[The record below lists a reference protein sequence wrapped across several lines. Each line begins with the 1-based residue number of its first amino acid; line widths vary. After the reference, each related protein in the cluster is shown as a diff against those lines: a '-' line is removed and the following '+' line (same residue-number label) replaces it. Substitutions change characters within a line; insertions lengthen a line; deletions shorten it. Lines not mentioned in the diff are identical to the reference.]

1 MMEEN
6 NFYQNYYE
14 QCMNCSVQIN
24 DCVLKMNS
32 FDLLQTVDS
41 GLSGMDYSF
50 AMILGLIGACISS
63 SKNVEKFLDKIHQIA
78 SEGAKSTDAIFEK
91 VVKFLFGHKGD
102 YIDSVPVND
111 AGKTARKFVTR
122 TAKNDGNLYI
132 MSDGRTGPHRIFWG
146 HDIFSFKKDNP
157 FYIMQKQLPGLQGI
171 LQAIKHLTADT
182 FSRQGL
188 PIPTSSWFDY
198 SYTNE
203 KGVKKVG
210 NKLLDFC
217 NDLYKKSSSKDKIS
231 VTGAN
236 NDVFNHIFSVHIQDF
251 GVQKI
256 GAFLCDRYLSYR
268 KINDRVIQHQFKLI
282 FSAVLFYMNS
292 LCGSAKY
299 GIPYINWP
307 AGLYMIKEMICMLYG
322 SNRET
327 KQLQKVTDDLLKQTD
342 ELENRIINV
351 NNYFNRICGGAE

>member
-1 MMEEN
+1 MIEGS
-6 NFYQNYYE
+6 NFYQNYYK
-14 QCMNCSVQIN
+14 QCMRCSSQIN
-24 DCVLKMNS
+24 DCILKMNS
-32 FDLLQTVDS
+32 FDLSQTVDS

-63 SKNVEKFLDKIHQIA
+63 SKKVEEFLDKIHQIA
-78 SEGAKSTDAIFEK
+78 SEGAKSTDDTFERI
-91 VVKFLFGHKGD
+91 VKFLFGHKGD
-102 YIDSVPVND
+102 YIDSVPVDD

-122 TAKNDGNLYI
+122 TAKKDGNLYI

-146 HDIFSFKKDNP
+146 HDIFSLEKDNP

-182 FSRQGL
+182 FSKQGL

-256 GAFLCDRYLSYR
+256 GAFLCNRYLSYR
-268 KINDRVIQHQFKLI
+268 KINDSVIQHQFKLI

-292 LCGSAKY
+292 LLGSVKY

-307 AGLYMIKEMICMLYG
+307 AGLYMTKEMICMIYG

-327 KQLQKVTDDLLKQTD
+327 KQLQKITDDLLRQTD
-342 ELENRIINV
+342 ELENRI
-351 NNYFNRICGGAE
+351 NYVSDYIKRTCGGVE